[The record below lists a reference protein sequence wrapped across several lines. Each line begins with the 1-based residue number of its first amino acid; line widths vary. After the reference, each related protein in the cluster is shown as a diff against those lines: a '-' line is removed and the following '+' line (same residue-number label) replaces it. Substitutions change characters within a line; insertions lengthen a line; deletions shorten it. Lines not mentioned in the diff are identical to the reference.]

1 MSVVVVAVITPLD
14 GHIQNVVDAFAIV
27 SPKVHAEAGCELY
40 ALHLD
45 AEKVIMVERWTTAAD
60 LAAHAAGAPI
70 GELNA
75 LLADHVAGPTD
86 VSVLENVP
94 LGDPVAGT
102 IQ

>member
-14 GHIQNVVDAFAIV
+14 GHLQDVVDAFTIA
-27 SPKVHAEAGCELY
+27 SPNVHAEAGCELY
-40 ALHLD
+40 ALHHD
-45 AEKVIMVERWTTAAD
+45 ADHVIMVERWSTAAD

-70 GELNA
+70 DQLNA
-75 LLADHVAGPTD
+75 LLVGHVTGPAD

-94 LGDPVAGT
+94 LGDPAKGT

>member
-14 GHIQNVVDAFAIV
+14 GHIQNVVDAFTLV
-27 SPKVHAEAGCELY
+27 SPKVQSEPGCELY

-45 AEKVIMVERWTTAAD
+45 AEKVIMVERWATAAD
-60 LAAHAAGAPI
+60 LATHAAGTPI

-75 LLADHVAGPTD
+75 LLADHVDGPTD

-94 LGDPVAGT
+94 LGDPAKGT